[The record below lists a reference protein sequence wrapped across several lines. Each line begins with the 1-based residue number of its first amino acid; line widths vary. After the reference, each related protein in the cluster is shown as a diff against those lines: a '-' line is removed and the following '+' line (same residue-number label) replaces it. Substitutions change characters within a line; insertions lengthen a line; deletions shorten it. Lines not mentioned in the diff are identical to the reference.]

1 MKQAL
6 INHLKANAEL
16 IEALSRHLLS
26 EEAAPLAPAPAP
38 AAPVPPAP
46 LAPAPAP
53 AAPVPP
59 APLAPAPAPAAP
71 VPPAPAAPVPPAP
84 AAPVPPA
91 PAAPVPP
98 APAVIDAAAIVAK
111 LNQLTTNRA
120 DDGALAF
127 ALLADYGVKRVS
139 DIPQDAFAGFA
150 GVIDWYITNP
160 DQPHSA
166 VAVGGV
172 A

>member
-16 IEALSRHLLS
+16 IEALSKHLLL
-26 EEAAPLAPAPAP
+26 EEAAKVAPAPT
-38 AAPVPPAP
+38 
-46 LAPAPAP
+46 
-53 AAPVPP
+53 
-59 APLAPAPAPAAP
+59 PAAP

-98 APAVIDAAAIVAK
+98 TPAAPAPAPAAPVPPAPAPAVIDAAAIVAK
-111 LNQLTTNRA
+111 LHQLTTNRA

-127 ALLADYGVKRVS
+127 ALLADYKVKRVS
-139 DIPQDAFAGFA
+139 DIPKESFPEFAGI
-150 GVIDWYITNP
+150 IDWYIANP
-160 DQPHSA
+160 DQQHT
-166 VAVGGV
+166 AVGGV

>member
-16 IEALSRHLLS
+16 IEALSKHLLL
-26 EEAAPLAPAPAP
+26 EEAAKVAPAPTP
-38 AAPVPPAP
+38 AAPVPPT
-46 LAPAPAP
+46 
-53 AAPVPP
+53 
-59 APLAPAPAPAAP
+59 PAAP

-84 AAPVPPA
+84 AAPVPPT
-91 PAAPVPP
+91 PAAPVPPTPAAPVPPAP

-111 LNQLTTNRA
+111 LHQLTTNRA

-127 ALLADYGVKRVS
+127 ALLADYKVKRVS
-139 DIPQDAFAGFA
+139 DIPVESFPEFAGI
-150 GVIDWYITNP
+150 IDWYIANP
-160 DQPHSA
+160 DQQHN
-166 VAVGGV
+166 AVGGV

>member
-16 IEALSRHLLS
+16 IEALSKHLLL
-26 EEAAPLAPAPAP
+26 EEAAKVAPAPTP
-38 AAPVPPAP
+38 AAPVPPT
-46 LAPAPAP
+46 
-53 AAPVPP
+53 
-59 APLAPAPAPAAP
+59 PAAP

-84 AAPVPPA
+84 AAPVSPAPAAPVPPA
-91 PAAPVPP
+91 PAAPVPPAAPAP

-111 LNQLTTNRA
+111 LHQLTTNRA

-127 ALLADYGVKRVS
+127 ALLADYNVKRVS
-139 DIPQDAFAGFA
+139 DIPVESFPEFAGI
-150 GVIDWYITNP
+150 IDWYIANP
-160 DQPHSA
+160 DQQHN
-166 VAVGGV
+166 AVGGV

>member
-16 IEALSRHLLS
+16 IEALSKHLLL
-26 EEAAPLAPAPAP
+26 EEAAKVAPAPAP
-38 AAPVPPAP
+38 AAPVPPVPPAP
-46 LAPAPAP
+46 AAPAP

-59 APLAPAPAPAAP
+59 APVPPAP

-84 AAPVPPA
+84 A
-91 PAAPVPP
+91 
-98 APAVIDAAAIVAK
+98 PAVIDAAAIVAK
-111 LNQLTTNRA
+111 LHQLTTNRA

-127 ALLADYGVKRVS
+127 ALLADYKVKRVS
-139 DIPQDAFAGFA
+139 DIPKESFPEFAGI
-150 GVIDWYITNP
+150 IDWYIANP
-160 DQPHSA
+160 DQQHT
-166 VAVGGV
+166 AVGGV

>member
-16 IEALSRHLLS
+16 IEALSRHLLQ
-26 EEAAPLAPAPAP
+26 EEAAKVAPAP
-38 AAPVPPAP
+38 AAPVPP
-46 LAPAPAP
+46 
-53 AAPVPP
+53 
-59 APLAPAPAPAAP
+59 AP

-91 PAAPVPP
+91 AP

-111 LNQLTTNRA
+111 LHQLTTKRA

-127 ALLADYGVKRVS
+127 ALLADYKVKRVS
-139 DIPQDAFAGFA
+139 DIPKESFPEFAGI
-150 GVIDWYITNP
+150 IDWYIANP
-160 DQPHSA
+160 DQQHT
-166 VAVGGV
+166 AVGGV
-172 A
+172 S

>member
-16 IEALSRHLLS
+16 IEALSRHLLL
-26 EEAAPLAPAPAP
+26 EEAAP
-38 AAPVPPAP
+38 VP
-46 LAPAPAP
+46 
-53 AAPVPP
+53 
-59 APLAPAPAPAAP
+59 PAPAAP

-98 APAVIDAAAIVAK
+98 APAAPVPPAVIDAAAIVAK
-111 LNQLTTNRA
+111 LNKLTTIRA

-139 DIPQDAFAGFA
+139 DIPQEAFAGFA

-172 A
+172 S

>member
-16 IEALSRHLLS
+16 IEALSKHLLL
-26 EEAAPLAPAPAP
+26 EEAAKVAPAPAP

-46 LAPAPAP
+46 
-53 AAPVPP
+53 VP
-59 APLAPAPAPAAP
+59 PAPAAP

-98 APAVIDAAAIVAK
+98 APAPAVIDAAAIVAK
-111 LNQLTTNRA
+111 LHQLTTNRA

-127 ALLADYGVKRVS
+127 ALLADYKVKRVS
-139 DIPQDAFAGFA
+139 DIPKESFPEFAGI
-150 GVIDWYITNP
+150 IDWYIANP
-160 DQPHSA
+160 DQQHT
-166 VAVGGV
+166 AVGGV

>member
-16 IEALSRHLLS
+16 IEALSRHLLL
-26 EEAAPLAPAPAP
+26 EAP

-46 LAPAPAP
+46 A
-53 AAPVPP
+53 V
-59 APLAPAPAPAAP
+59 P

-84 AAPVPPA
+84 AVPVPPA
-91 PAAPVPP
+91 PAVPVPPAPAVPVPP

-111 LNQLTTNRA
+111 LNKLTTNRA

-150 GVIDWYITNP
+150 G
-160 DQPHSA
+160 
-166 VAVGGV
+166 
-172 A
+172 

>member
-16 IEALSRHLLS
+16 IEALSKHLLL
-26 EEAAPLAPAPAP
+26 EEAAKVAPAPAP

-46 LAPAPAP
+46 VPP
-53 AAPVPP
+53 APVPP
-59 APLAPAPAPAAP
+59 APVPPAP

-98 APAVIDAAAIVAK
+98 APAPAVIDAAAIVAK
-111 LNQLTTNRA
+111 LHQLTTNRA

-127 ALLADYGVKRVS
+127 ALLADYKVKRVS
-139 DIPQDAFAGFA
+139 DIPKESFPEFAGI
-150 GVIDWYITNP
+150 IDWYIANP
-160 DQPHSA
+160 DQQHT
-166 VAVGGV
+166 AVGGV

>member
-16 IEALSRHLLS
+16 IEALSKHLLL
-26 EEAAPLAPAPAP
+26 EEAAKVAPAPTP
-38 AAPVPPAP
+38 AAPVPPT
-46 LAPAPAP
+46 
-53 AAPVPP
+53 
-59 APLAPAPAPAAP
+59 PAAP

-91 PAAPVPP
+91 PAAPAPAPAAPAPAPAAP

-111 LNQLTTNRA
+111 LHQLTTNRA

-127 ALLADYGVKRVS
+127 ALLADYKVKRVS
-139 DIPQDAFAGFA
+139 DIPKESFPEFAGI
-150 GVIDWYITNP
+150 IDWYIANP
-160 DQPHSA
+160 DQQHT
-166 VAVGGV
+166 AVGGV
-172 A
+172 S

>member
-16 IEALSRHLLS
+16 IEALSKHLLL
-26 EEAAPLAPAPAP
+26 EEAAKVAPAPTP
-38 AAPVPPAP
+38 AAPVPPT
-46 LAPAPAP
+46 P

-59 APLAPAPAPAAP
+59 TPAAP

-91 PAAPVPP
+91 PAAPAP

-111 LNQLTTNRA
+111 LHQLTTNRA

-127 ALLADYGVKRVS
+127 ALLADYNVKRVS
-139 DIPQDAFAGFA
+139 DIPVESFPEFAGI
-150 GVIDWYITNP
+150 IDWYIANP
-160 DQPHSA
+160 DQQHN
-166 VAVGGV
+166 AVGGV

>member
-16 IEALSRHLLS
+16 IEALSKHLLL
-26 EEAAPLAPAPAP
+26 EEAAKVAPAPAPAPAP
-38 AAPVPPAP
+38 AAPVPPM
-46 LAPAPAP
+46 P

-59 APLAPAPAPAAP
+59 MPAAP
-71 VPPAPAAPVPPAP
+71 VPPTPVAPVPPTPAAPVPPTP
-84 AAPVPPA
+84 AA
-91 PAAPVPP
+91 P

-111 LNQLTTNRA
+111 LHQLTTNRA

-127 ALLADYGVKRVS
+127 ALLADYKVKRVS
-139 DIPQDAFAGFA
+139 DIPKESFPEFAGI
-150 GVIDWYITNP
+150 IDWYIANP
-160 DQPHSA
+160 DQQHT
-166 VAVGGV
+166 AVGGV

>member
-1 MKQAL
+1 MMKQAL

-16 IEALSRHLLS
+16 IEALSKHLLL
-26 EEAAPLAPAPAP
+26 EEAAKVAPAPTP
-38 AAPVPPAP
+38 AAPVPPT
-46 LAPAPAP
+46 P

-59 APLAPAPAPAAP
+59 TPAAP

-91 PAAPVPP
+91 PAAPAP

-111 LNQLTTNRA
+111 LHQLTTNRA

-127 ALLADYGVKRVS
+127 ALLADYNVKRVS
-139 DIPQDAFAGFA
+139 DIPVESFPEFAGI
-150 GVIDWYITNP
+150 IDWYIANP
-160 DQPHSA
+160 DQQHN
-166 VAVGGV
+166 AVGGV

>member
-16 IEALSRHLLS
+16 IEALSRHLLL
-26 EEAAPLAPAPAP
+26 EEAAPLAQA
-38 AAPVPPAP
+38 
-46 LAPAPAP
+46 
-53 AAPVPP
+53 
-59 APLAPAPAPAAP
+59 
-71 VPPAPAAPVPPAP
+71 PAP

-139 DIPQDAFAGFA
+139 DIPQEAFAGFA

>member
-16 IEALSRHLLS
+16 IEALSKHLLL
-26 EEAAPLAPAPAP
+26 EEAAKVAPAPAP
-38 AAPVPPAP
+38 AAPVPPVPAAP
-46 LAPAPAP
+46 VPPAP

-59 APLAPAPAPAAP
+59 VPAAPVPPVSAAPVPPVSAAP

-84 AAPVPPA
+84 A
-91 PAAPVPP
+91 
-98 APAVIDAAAIVAK
+98 PAVIDAAAIVAK
-111 LNQLTTNRA
+111 LHQLTTNRA

-127 ALLADYGVKRVS
+127 ALLADYKVKRVS
-139 DIPQDAFAGFA
+139 DIPKESFPEFAGI
-150 GVIDWYITNP
+150 IDWYIANP
-160 DQPHSA
+160 DQQHT
-166 VAVGGV
+166 AVGGV

>member
-16 IEALSRHLLS
+16 IEALSRHLLL
-26 EEAAPLAPAPAP
+26 EA
-38 AAPVPPAP
+38 
-46 LAPAPAP
+46 
-53 AAPVPP
+53 
-59 APLAPAPAPAAP
+59 
-71 VPPAPAAPVPPAP
+71 PAPAAPVPPAP